1 MVTDYKL
8 YDVVMLKKAHPC
20 KDRGK
25 LFQIVMVG
33 ADIKIRCLA
42 CGNLLLLPRDKFN
55 VSVKKIVSHNEGPL
69 KVLGQK

>member
-8 YDVVMLKKAHPC
+8 FDVVMLKKAHPC
-20 KDRGK
+20 KARGK
-25 LFQIVMVG
+25 LFQIVMMG

-55 VSVKKIVSHNEGPL
+55 ASVKKIVSSHEGPI
-69 KVLGQK
+69 KDLGQK